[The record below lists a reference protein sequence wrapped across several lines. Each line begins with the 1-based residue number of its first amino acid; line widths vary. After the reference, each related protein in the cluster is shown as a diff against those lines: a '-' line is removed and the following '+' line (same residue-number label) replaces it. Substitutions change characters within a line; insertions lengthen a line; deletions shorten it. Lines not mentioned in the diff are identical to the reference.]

1 MAYHG
6 HGLLHDIP
14 VDKVETFEKL
24 FLQSLALNHRSD
36 VLDVLKQGIINDEV
50 TAILEE
56 TAVSTSKQIA

>member
-1 MAYHG
+1 M
-6 HGLLHDIP
+6 
-14 VDKVETFEKL
+14 ETFEKL